1 MSGGDKVSSLALGW
15 LRPLISA
22 AALQQGT
29 GLLGSCDGPE
39 APRHREAALAALA
52 ALSPTLA
59 TTACQMASH
68 ERPSSV

>member
-15 LRPLISA
+15 LRPLISP

-39 APRHREAALAALA
+39 APRHREAALAD
-52 ALSPTLA
+52 LSPTLA
-59 TTACQMASH
+59 TTACQMAFH